1 LSFYENN
8 ILPHIIN
15 CACSSSAIM
24 KLREKVVP
32 LAYGH
37 VLEVGMG
44 SGVNLALYN
53 PNKVNMIWGLEPSLG
68 MRKKAMSNAAKL
80 PIQVEWLSLPGEKI
94 PLDDNSVDSVVLT
107 YTLCTIDDWRAAM
120 KQIHRVL
127 KSDGKVLFCEH
138 GQAPDNSTQKWQ
150 NRLNSL
156 WSKAFGGCNLNRP
169 MIENIQS
176 CGFTIDWFESD
187 YIKGMPK
194 FASYISFGVAAK
206 NR

>member
-1 LSFYENN
+1 
-8 ILPHIIN
+8 
-15 CACSSSAIM
+15 M

-68 MRKKAMSNAAKL
+68 MRKKAMRNAAKS

-107 YTLCTIDDWRAAM
+107 YTLCTIDD
-120 KQIHRVL
+120 
-127 KSDGKVLFCEH
+127 
-138 GQAPDNSTQKWQ
+138 
-150 NRLNSL
+150 
-156 WSKAFGGCNLNRP
+156 
-169 MIENIQS
+169 
-176 CGFTIDWFESD
+176 
-187 YIKGMPK
+187 
-194 FASYISFGVAAK
+194 
-206 NR
+206 